1 MKKFGLIGYPLGH
14 SYSADYFASKFERD
28 NILDCSYKLYP
39 IENIDYLP
47 ELLESDSAICGL
59 NVTIPYKTS
68 VLKYVDVVHESA
80 KEIGAVNVL
89 KIVREGDKK
98 TITGYNSDIA
108 GVEGSLRP
116 YLDRQIKNALIF
128 GTGGGSKAVSFT
140 LKKLGITYKFVSI
153 EGEEGTLN
161 YDELDGELLKSVKLI
176 VNTTPLGMYP
186 NVETK
191 PKMDYDL
198 LNADHIL
205 FDIVYNPE
213 KTAFLGEGMKR
224 GCTTIPGITMFRLQA
239 EQTWKYWV
247 DQY

>member
-1 MKKFGLIGYPLGH
+1 M
-14 SYSADYFASKFERD
+14 
-28 NILDCSYKLYP
+28 
-39 IENIDYLP
+39 
-47 ELLESDSAICGL
+47 
-59 NVTIPYKTS
+59 
-68 VLKYVDVVHESA
+68 KYVDVVHESA